1 MNVDTLVF
9 QGSPHFYVT
18 HPPRPVPEVHVG
30 GVMKPETHIFLFGL
44 ETIDTSRNLI

>member
-1 MNVDTLVF
+1 MVGLTKI
-9 QGSPHFYVT
+9 SEI
-18 HPPRPVPEVHVG
+18 VPEVHVG